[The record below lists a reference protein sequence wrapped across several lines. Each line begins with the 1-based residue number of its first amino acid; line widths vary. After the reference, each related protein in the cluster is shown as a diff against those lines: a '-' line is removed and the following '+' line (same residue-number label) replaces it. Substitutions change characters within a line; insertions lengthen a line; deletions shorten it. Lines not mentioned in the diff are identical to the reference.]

1 MINKIVIGTRG
12 SELALWQTNWV
23 KTNLQNLLPALE
35 IEIKIIHTEGD
46 KILDVALS
54 KIGDKGLFTK
64 AIESA
69 LLDKTIDLAVH
80 SLKDLPTVLPDGL
93 KIGAYSVREDQRDA
107 FIANKYSSI
116 EHLQDYAVI
125 ATGSLRRSSQLL
137 NYNQTFRILDI
148 RGNVQTRLK
157 KFNESG
163 YDAMIL
169 AYAGLKRLK
178 LDEIV
183 KQIIPPEIMLP
194 AVSQGIMGVEI
205 RNDDNEIFNIVQ
217 KINNKKSEYEALAER
232 SFLNTLEGGCQIP
245 VGVYSFINKETLS
258 LRGMIASLDGRIIIR
273 DESKGNLKDT
283 VQIGKSLAQKLL
295 SGGGDKIL
303 ASIRNISN

>member
-1 MINKIVIGTRG
+1 LINKIVIGSRG

-23 KTNLQNLLPALE
+23 ITNLQNLFPSIE

-64 AIESA
+64 AIEQA
-69 LLDKTIDLAVH
+69 LIDKTIDMAVH
-80 SLKDLPTVLPDGL
+80 SLKDLPTILPEGL
-93 KIGAYSVREDQRDA
+93 IIGAFSIREDQRDA
-107 FIANKYSSI
+107 FISNKYSSI
-116 EHLQDYAVI
+116 EQLPDCSVI

-137 NYNQTFRILDI
+137 NFNQTFRIVDI

-157 KFNESG
+157 KFNELG

-178 LDEIV
+178 LNEIV
-183 KQIIPPEIMLP
+183 KQIISPELMLP

-205 RNDDNEIFNIVQ
+205 RNNDKEIFDIIQ
-217 KINNKKSEYEALAER
+217 KLNNTESECEAIAER

-245 VGVYSFINKETLS
+245 VGVYSSINDEILKLN
-258 LRGMIASLDGRIIIR
+258 GMIASLDGKQIV
-273 DESKGNLKDT
+273 KDFLAGD
-283 VQIGKSLAQKLL
+283 VKEAEFLGKSLAQKLL
-295 SGGGDKIL
+295 SQGGDKIL
-303 ASIRNISN
+303 SSIRNISN